1 MNHLALDILIAVLTN
16 NDEVGVR
23 GDLFLRDTVPRS
35 SPAGDA
41 AGLEPQI
48 EFIGKGYRV
57 FIENVLGR
65 SFLIQ
70 ACGCSDNEI
79 RMAYQQELAVKK

>member
-1 MNHLALDILIAVLTN
+1 VNHLALDILIAVLTN

-23 GDLFLRDTVPRS
+23 ADLFLRDTVPCS

-41 AGLEPQI
+41 AGLEPQN

-57 FIENVLGR
+57 FIEDVLGR
-65 SFLIQ
+65 NLLIQ
-70 ACGCSDNEI
+70 ARGLLE
-79 RMAYQQELAVKK
+79 